1 MRDLN
6 VHPDFYI
13 PFEWRKPQSEYYDF
27 VSAILPVSWRLRQ
40 DYFWTHVMSP
50 DDAKPVQGWKIHV
63 SSRWGNEYQTLEK
76 VVPICLAHQTEF
88 KFASDSKILKTLLG
102 KNCTRSA
109 SGKFITIYPS
119 DATRFK
125 ALLDALYLVLKDEDG
140 PYILSDRPYKDA
152 KVLFYRYGGFKS
164 FEVKDNFNRT
174 TACIINADFQYTED
188 KRDAQFILPDFIDDT
203 LLLALS
209 DKESTE
215 QSTTLDV
222 DTSLFGGRYDMQS
235 VIKFSNAGGVYL
247 AEDATTKETV
257 IVKEARP
264 HVGVDADEDC
274 IARLHKEFRILQ
286 RLADTGIAPQAY
298 GLFQEW
304 QHWYLAQQIVDGQT
318 LRSYQ
323 LQQCRIIHSHTTD
336 EQMRDWVANTIQI
349 AASCIRV
356 LQAVHDRGIVFGDLS
371 LNNLMIDPNTLGIK
385 LIDFEGACEPG
396 VDVAVNFYTPGFA
409 KSERLSRDCV
419 DYPDDVYA
427 LGCVL
432 VAMFMP
438 SSTLINL
445 KQDYAE
451 VFFSALQ
458 RDIGLP
464 PQYLDCV
471 RYLLTEPEADLQ
483 HALSLL
489 SDADAT
495 SVHAIRLNTEV
506 QHADVQARATVL
518 IDDVLRYN
526 RHHLQLDRR
535 DRILPLGPESQH
547 ALAVD
552 HGAAGVVY
560 AWHHLTGQIPEDL
573 YNWFVRRT
581 QMATELLPGL
591 LNGAAGLAWV
601 LHDLD
606 ISDTADRILQQ
617 AATSRQLY
625 SNMSLGYGAAG
636 YGYSL
641 LHRWHKTGDSK
652 ALAAACRVA
661 AVLQEKA
668 SERDGALYWE
678 SESAPSGIGVGLWE
692 GGSGIALFLLYLFC
706 ATKDQQYL
714 QLGKQALQAD
724 LNYGKLTQGSYG
736 FPRRSNVSI
745 LYPYLGYGTAGVASV
760 ALRFHAVTA
769 DPQYRQFIDDI
780 KTSVSSKYTVNSG
793 LFSGVTG
800 LGNYLLDAYQFLQ
813 DEDYYYLACQAAD
826 ALQVFS
832 VQRDEGVCFPA
843 NNRTKVNTDYADGSA
858 GTALFLQRLKQL
870 GDNFNFMIDPILH
883 AYQAGQVK
891 H

>member
-13 PFEWRKPQSEYYDF
+13 PFEWRKPNNEYHDF
-27 VSAILPVSWRLRQ
+27 VNAILPVSWRLRQ

-50 DDAKPVQGWKIHV
+50 EDTKPVQGWKIHV
-63 SSRWGNEYQTLEK
+63 SSRWGSEYQTLEK

-109 SGKFITIYPS
+109 SGKFITIYPA
-119 DATRFK
+119 DATCFK
-125 ALLDALYLVLKDEDG
+125 TLLEALYQALKDEDG

-164 FEVKDNFNRT
+164 FELKDNFNRT
-174 TACIINADFQYTED
+174 TACIINSAFQYTED
-188 KRDAQFILPDFIDDT
+188 KRDAQFILPDFIDDNV
-203 LLLALS
+203 LS
-209 DKESTE
+209 SLGENDASEQTSIKETG
-215 QSTTLDV
+215 TA
-222 DTSLFGGRYDMQS
+222 LFGGRYDMQS

-247 AEDATTKETV
+247 AQDILSQDTV

-264 HVGVDADEDC
+264 YVGVDADEDC
-274 IARLHKEFRILQ
+274 IARLHKEYRILQ
-286 RLADTGIAPQAY
+286 RLADTEIVPKAY

-304 QHWYLAQQIVDGQT
+304 QHWYLAQQIIDGQT

-323 LQQCRIIHSHTTD
+323 LKQCRIIHSHTTD
-336 EQMRDWVANTIQI
+336 QQMREWVANTIQI
-349 AASCIRV
+349 AINCLCV
-356 LQAVHDRGIVFGDLS
+356 VQAVHERGVVFGDLS
-371 LNNLMIDPNTLGIK
+371 LNNLMIDPDTLQIK

-396 VDVAVNFYTPGFA
+396 VDLAVNFYTPGFA
-409 KSERLSRDCV
+409 RPERLSRDCV
-419 DYPDDVYA
+419 DYPDDIYA

-438 SSTLINL
+438 SSTLLNL
-445 KQDYAE
+445 KQDYAD
-451 VFFSALQ
+451 VFFTALQ
-458 RDIGLP
+458 SDIGLP
-464 PQYLDCV
+464 PQYLECV
-471 RYLLTEPEADLQ
+471 RYLLTDPKANLQQAVAMLLAAD
-483 HALSLL
+483 
-489 SDADAT
+489 T
-495 SVHAIRLNTEV
+495 VSVHAVQLNTGV
-506 QHADVQARATVL
+506 QHVDVQANATLLV
-518 IDDVLRYN
+518 DDVLRYN
-526 RHHLQLDRR
+526 LHHLQLDRR

-552 HGAAGVVY
+552 HGAAGVIY
-560 AWHHLTGQIPEDL
+560 AWHHLAGQVPADL
-573 YNWFVRRT
+573 YSWFSRRT
-581 QMATELLPGL
+581 QMATDLLPGL

-606 ISDTADRILQQ
+606 MSETAERVLHQ

-641 LHRWHKTGDSK
+641 LYRWHKTGDCT
-652 ALAAACRVA
+652 ALTEACRVA

-668 SERDGALYWE
+668 TSRDGAVYWE
-678 SESAPSGIGVGLWE
+678 SESAPSGVGVGLWE

-706 ATKDQQYL
+706 ATQDPQYL

-745 LYPYLGYGTAGVASV
+745 LFPYLGYGTAGVASV
-760 ALRFHAVTA
+760 ALRYHAVTA
-769 DPQYRQFIDDI
+769 QSQYRQFIDDI

-793 LFSGVTG
+793 LFSGITG
-800 LGNYLLDAYQFLQ
+800 LGNYLLDAYQFLH
-813 DEDYYYLACQAAD
+813 EEEYYYLACQAAD
-826 ALQVFS
+826 ALRVFS
-832 VQRDEGVCFPA
+832 VQRDEGLCFPA

-858 GTALFLQRLKQL
+858 GTALFMHRLKQL
-870 GDNFNFMIDPILH
+870 GDNFNFMIDPLLH
-883 AYQAGQVK
+883 AYQAQRVK